1 METMAAASET
11 SRRIT
16 KFYMN
21 AQLQKWTRFFMD
33 KWAEVNKI
41 FCGHLLETLSNYGD
55 FSIAYRIKNLEKD
68 YA

>member
-1 METMAAASET
+1 
-11 SRRIT
+11 
-16 KFYMN
+16 
-21 AQLQKWTRFFMD
+21 MD

-68 YA
+68 YAQNWKFFGMNDLLNFSFSIGGNHK